1 MTLTFGTFD
10 GVHLGHQALL
20 KRVIDNGSKMA
31 VFTFTNHPS
40 SVLNPLREKPLI
52 YSFSHKIKI
61 LKEMGFENIISEPFT
76 IKFSK
81 QTPEEFL
88 NYLEERFEFDHLI
101 LGHDAMFGKDRSG
114 SPQVMKML
122 AQKNGFYVEYID
134 PIHLNGV
141 TVSSTKIR
149 EFIKQGNFI
158 AASDMLGRP
167 YSMFGEYSNFLEISY
182 LCLPPPGNYPVTVLA
197 NKSIQSATAN
207 ITTSQLF
214 LEPSVPDQ
222 LIEVIF

>member
-20 KRVIDNGSKMA
+20 KRVIDNGPRMA

-52 YSFSHKIKI
+52 YTFSHKIKI

-76 IKFSK
+76 INFSK

-101 LGHDAMFGKDRSG
+101 LGHDAIFGKDRSG
-114 SPQVMKML
+114 IPQVLKML
-122 AQKNGFYVEYID
+122 AQKNGFYVEYIE
-134 PIHLNGV
+134 PVTLNHI

-149 EFIKQGNFI
+149 ESIKHADFVS
-158 AASDMLGRP
+158 ASDMLGRP
-167 YSMFGEYSNFLEISY
+167 YSMFGPYSNFLEVSY
-182 LCLPPPGNYPVTVLA
+182 LCLPPPGEYPVTVLA
-197 NKSIQSATAN
+197 NNTIQSATARLTN
-207 ITTSQLF
+207 SQLF
-214 LEPSVPDQ
+214 LEPTVSDQ
-222 LIEVIF
+222 LVEIIF